1 MSSRKRVRYSFDV
14 HFVRIEEREA
24 FLEKCKTVR
33 QRLTPAGSPLL
44 DNYSLFNILL
54 DGFIDEATSP
64 SSTAVVSTPRSM
76 MRNSGKLRYVKFVLR
91 ICRCYVRHV

>member
-44 DNYSLFNILL
+44 DNYNILL
-54 DGFIDEATSP
+54 DGFIDEA